1 MGYSA
6 AVGLRTFFPA
16 RAVLATVL
24 AFIWSMGALLV
35 PPAARVR
42 ADDSGASVGKCV
54 SDAGSLLRS
63 KDGSKAWQA
72 VGRDGPLASGDQLL
86 SLPGQRGELEVK
98 DGAVRLALVG
108 NSPELSPAPVLECAV
123 TLQSN
128 PEADLDFTLER
139 GRAVVSNRREKG
151 AARVQVRFA
160 EHSWVLSVDEGSSV
174 ALELYQRWP
183 RGAPFTSKPGP
194 EDVPGTAV
202 IVWVLKGEMS
212 LKVPGEQYSMHAPP
226 GPAYFRW
233 DNLSGAD
240 AGPKRRD
247 KLPSWAGANGEESSK
262 NQPLLTALEQQRRRL
277 AEKPAH
283 TVLVADLDGGDS
295 SARRLAVYGLAAL
308 GDLPRTVQS
317 LGDPKHP
324 EVREA
329 AFDALRHWIGRGTGQ
344 NLALYHFLINRRK
357 YTPSQAE
364 IILQFLQGFSDRDR
378 VQPETYETMIA
389 YLQSGKLAIR
399 QLAKWQLDQWVPE
412 GKKIAYDPAGP
423 QSERDRAYEEWKKL
437 VPRGQLPPK
446 PKAEEKKT

>member
-1 MGYSA
+1 MGC
-6 AVGLRTFFPA
+6 
-16 RAVLATVL
+16 LATVVL
-24 AFIWSMGALLV
+24 RIFSPGRVVLVTAMAFTCSMVALLV
-35 PPAARVR
+35 PAATSGAA
-42 ADDSGASVGKCV
+42 ADDRGRVGKCV
-54 SDAGSLLRS
+54 SDTGTLLRF
-63 KDGSKAWQA
+63 GEANKAWQT
-72 VGRDGPLASGDQLL
+72 VGRDGPLVSGDQLL
-86 SLPGQRGELEVK
+86 ALPGQRGELEAK
-98 DGAVRLALVG
+98 DGAVRLSLLG
-108 NSPELSPAPVLECAV
+108 NLPELSPAPVLECAV
-123 TLQSN
+123 TLQSS
-128 PEADLDFTLER
+128 PEADLDFTLDR
-139 GRAVVSNRREKG
+139 GRAVVTNRREKG
-151 AARVQVRFA
+151 AARAQVRFG
-160 EHSWVLSVDEGSSV
+160 EHSWMLSLDEGSSV

-194 EDVPGTAV
+194 EDVPGTAL

-247 KLPSWAGANGEESSK
+247 KLPSWAEESSK
-262 NQPLLTALEQQRRRL
+262 NQPLLAALEQQRRRL
-277 AEKPAH
+277 GEKSVNA
-283 TVLVADLDGGDS
+283 VLVADLDGGDS
-295 SARRLAVYGLAAL
+295 TTRALAVYGLAAL

-329 AFDALRHWIGRGTGQ
+329 AFEALRHWIGRGAGQ
-344 NLALYHFLINRRK
+344 NLALYHFLTNRRK

-378 VQPETYETMIA
+378 MQPETYETMIA

-412 GKKIAYDPAGP
+412 GRKIAYDPAAP

>member
-1 MGYSA
+1 MCRVAAIVFDRFFQGRVVLA
-6 AVGLRTFFPA
+6 AVVFAGSL
-16 RAVLATVL
+16 
-24 AFIWSMGALLV
+24 GAALV
-35 PPAARVR
+35 PAAASTR
-42 ADDSGASVGKCV
+42 ADDNRARVGKCV
-54 SDAGSLLRS
+54 SDAGTLLRFGEAN
-63 KDGSKAWQA
+63 KDWQT

-86 SLPGQRGELEVK
+86 ALPGQRGELEVK
-98 DGAVRLALVG
+98 DGAVRLSLLG
-108 NSPELSPAPVLECAV
+108 NLPELSPAPVLECAV

-139 GRAVVSNRREKG
+139 GRAVVTNRREKG

-160 EHSWVLSVDEGSSV
+160 EHSWMLSLDEGSSV
-174 ALELYQRWP
+174 AVELYQRWP
-183 RGAPFTSKPGP
+183 RGFPFTLKPGP
-194 EDVPGTAV
+194 EDVPGTAL
-202 IVWVLKGEMS
+202 IIWVLKGEMS

-247 KLPSWAGANGEESSK
+247 KLPSWAEANAEESSK
-262 NQPLLTALEQQRRRL
+262 NQALLAALEQQRRRL
-277 AEKPAH
+277 GEKAVSA
-283 TVLVADLDGGDS
+283 VLVADLGGGDPAS
-295 SARRLAVYGLAAL
+295 RRLAVYGLAAL

-329 AFDALRHWIGRGTGQ
+329 AFDALRHWIGRGAGQ
-344 NLALYHFLINRRK
+344 NLALYHLLINRRI

-378 VQPETYETMIA
+378 MQPETYETMIA

-399 QLAKWQLDQWVPE
+399 QLAKWQLDQWVPQ
-412 GKKIAYDPAGP
+412 GRKIAYDPAGP

>member
-1 MGYSA
+1 MCRFAAIVMRAFFPGRALLATGVAFAGSA
-6 AVGLRTFFPA
+6 AVALAPAAGNA
-16 RAVLATVL
+16 RADNNKAT
-24 AFIWSMGALLV
+24 
-35 PPAARVR
+35 
-42 ADDSGASVGKCV
+42 VGKCV
-54 SDAGSLLRS
+54 SDAGALLRFGVAKKS
-63 KDGSKAWQA
+63 WQA
-72 VGRDGPLASGDQLL
+72 VGPNGPLVSGDQLL
-86 SLPGQRGELEVK
+86 ALPGQRGELEAK
-98 DGAVRLALVG
+98 DGAVRLSLVG
-108 NSPELSPAPVLECAV
+108 NLPELSPAPVLECAV
-123 TLQSN
+123 TLQAN
-128 PEADLDFTLER
+128 PEADLDFTLAR
-139 GRAVVSNRREKG
+139 GRAVVTNRREKG
-151 AARVQVRFA
+151 AARVHVRFA
-160 EHSWVLSVDEGSSV
+160 EHSWMLSLDEGSSV

-183 RGAPFTSKPGP
+183 RGVPFTLKPGP
-194 EDVPGTAV
+194 EDVPGTAL

-247 KLPSWAGANGEESSK
+247 KLPSWAEANSEDSSK
-262 NQPLLTALEQQRRRL
+262 NQPLRAALEQQRRRL
-277 AEKPAH
+277 GDKPVQA
-283 TVLVADLDGGDS
+283 VLVADLDGGDS
-295 SARRLAVYGLAAL
+295 ASRRLAVYGLAAL

-329 AFDALRHWIGRGTGQ
+329 AFDALRQWIGKGAGG
-344 NLALYHFLINRRK
+344 NLALYHFLTNRRK

-378 VQPETYETMIA
+378 MQPETYETMIA

-412 GKKIAYDPAGP
+412 GRKIAYDPAGP
-423 QSERDRAYEEWKKL
+423 QPERDRAYEEWKKL
-437 VPRGQLPPK
+437 VPRGQLPPR